1 MSRSISVLIVLAT
14 AMLLVGC
21 TKPTAQPESSYR
33 IMQRTEIPLQP
44 MVQPPEGQPFR
55 RSFDQRDNEGW
66 ISDDGR
72 WSVTGVVDHTH
83 FRCGTYE
90 VGIQLGR
97 GVSACAQPEW
107 FNEPQYGTRERQ
119 CNSASLIHTGGATL
133 PVSREQVIAANC
145 VRVLVRCSGTCG

>member
-1 MSRSISVLIVLAT
+1 MLLVLVIVLA
-14 AMLLVGC
+14 AC
-21 TKPTAQPESSYR
+21 TQPTAKPESSYR
-33 IMQRTEIPLQP
+33 IMQRTAVPLQP
-44 MVQPPEGQPFR
+44 LARLPGDEPFR

-72 WSVTGVVDHTH
+72 WSIKRVVEHTR

-97 GVSACAQPEW
+97 GVSNCAQPEW

-133 PVSREQVIAANC
+133 PVSREQVAAANC
-145 VRVLVRCSGTCG
+145 VRVVVRCSGTCG

>member
-1 MSRSISVLIVLAT
+1 
-14 AMLLVGC
+14 
-21 TKPTAQPESSYR
+21 
-33 IMQRTEIPLQP
+33 MQRTEIPLQP
-44 MVQPPEGQPFR
+44 MMQSQDGQPFR

-72 WSVTGVVDHTH
+72 WSFTGLVEHTR

-119 CNSASLIHTGGATL
+119 CNSAPMIHTGGATL
-133 PVSREQVIAANC
+133 PVSREQVATANC
-145 VRVLVRCSGTCG
+145 VRVLIRCSGTCG